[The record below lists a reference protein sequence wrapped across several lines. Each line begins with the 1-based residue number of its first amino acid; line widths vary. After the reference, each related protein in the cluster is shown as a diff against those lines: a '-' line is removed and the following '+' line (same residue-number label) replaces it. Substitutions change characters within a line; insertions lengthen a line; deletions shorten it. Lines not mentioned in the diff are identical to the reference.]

1 MPVCALKSLSLQYNS
16 RNLQNDTS
24 LESTSIWIKEAPVE
38 THESFCL
45 RSLGVFFFQSLAQL
59 VPPVVVPCYDDH
71 TSHWSQKLSRLN
83 FQLQS

>member
-38 THESFCL
+38 THESLCL
-45 RSLGVFFFQSLAQL
+45 RSLGGFFFSVVGSIGTTCSGSLL
-59 VPPVVVPCYDDH
+59 
-71 TSHWSQKLSRLN
+71 
-83 FQLQS
+83 

>member
-1 MPVCALKSLSLQYNS
+1 MCALKSLSVQYSS

-38 THESFCL
+38 AHESLCL
-45 RSLGVFFFQSLAQL
+45 RSLGFFFQSLAQL
-59 VPPVVVPCYDDH
+59 VPSLVVPCYNDQTRH
-71 TSHWSQKLSRLN
+71 SSQKLSKLN